1 MKEKMNRAE
10 RNPKGRSKS
19 MRSFPF
25 LLILTD
31 NSGGSKLSWSNR
43 QTSMEKME
51 FKTGSK
57 KTRKARVRNER
68 ETGRL
73 DEWKSIHQLG

>member
-1 MKEKMNRAE
+1 MKEKMNGAE
-10 RNPKGRSKS
+10 RNPKGRAKS

-31 NSGGSKLSWSNR
+31 KSGGSKLSSSNR
-43 QTSMEKME
+43 QISLEKME
-51 FKTGSK
+51 LKTGSK
-57 KTRKARVRNER
+57 KTRKARERNER

-73 DEWKSIHQLG
+73 DEWKSILKLS